1 MQAIKSIMHCK
12 CHRTFSPSFV
22 GLLPS
27 TLLQSI
33 PMGTVPAR
41 SPSCMV
47 VVVWLWSGTISWLM
61 DLLSLVFAGD
71 GRVTASISWWLL
83 MRREYCDKGNLYQ
96 SLAIYYINF
105 YMVWTALTNCS
116 PNIKRWSCMKT
127 RTYVCSLKVKMLY
140 INYCRISHNIIWSA
154 KCWFMLTA
162 YTYNLA
168 AIVYSHYHIYTYSHF
183 LCYS

>member
-1 MQAIKSIMHCK
+1 MFLINAPESGVITIAIDLARVILMD
-12 CHRTFSPSFV
+12 
-22 GLLPS
+22 S
-27 TLLQSI
+27 TDSR
-33 PMGTVPAR
+33 PMGRRQGLPPCR
-41 SPSCMV
+41 
-47 VVVWLWSGTISWLM
+47 
-61 DLLSLVFAGD
+61 AGD
-71 GRVTASISWWLL
+71 SPRQSG
-83 MRREYCDKGNLYQ
+83 REYCDKGNQYQ

-183 LCYS
+183 LCYFYMASF